1 MAMSYDLITLGRCGM
16 DLFSQDIGAPFAAI
30 TGFDA
35 HIGGSPTNIAVAA
48 SRLGL
53 RVALLTAVGP
63 DLVGDFVLAHLAEEG
78 VDTQFI
84 PRKPGTHT
92 GLAVVG
98 VQPPDR
104 FPLVFY
110 RHNPADIWL
119 DVDDVATAPLAQT
132 RALLLSGTALSR
144 GACADATVA
153 AAQRAAAAGAATY
166 LDLDLRP
173 DQWDSPDALRAAMNR
188 LLPFIDVV
196 IGTEEEAYALLG
208 DAPETVFVGGARL
221 KPEQI
226 VELEAHI
233 PLFLA
238 TGKEHTL
245 ILKRGARGATIF
257 ATGAPPIDVA
267 GFPVTVLNTV
277 GAGDAF
283 AGGLLYGRSQG
294 WDWPASVRIGNA
306 CGALV
311 VTRHGCA
318 AAMPRLEEV
327 EAFISN
333 IESSISQRD

>member
-1 MAMSYDLITLGRCGM
+1 MPARDYDLITLGRCGM
-16 DLFSQDIGAPFAAI
+16 DLFSQDVGAPFVAI

-48 SRLGL
+48 RRLGL

-63 DLVGDFVLAHLAEEG
+63 DLVGDFVLAHLAAEG
-78 VDTQFI
+78 IDTRYI

-104 FPLVFY
+104 FPLLFY

-119 DVDDVATAPLAQT
+119 DVDDVAAAPLTQT

-144 GACADATVA
+144 GACVDATLA
-153 AAQRAAAAGAATY
+153 AAQRAAAAGVTTY

-173 DQWDSPDALRAAMNR
+173 DQWAGPAALRAALNR
-188 LLPFIDVV
+188 LLPAIEVV

-208 DAPETVFVGGARL
+208 GTPETVFAGARL
-221 KPEQI
+221 TTEQI
-226 VELEAHI
+226 AELEARI
-233 PLFLA
+233 PSFLTA
-238 TGKEHTL
+238 GRTPTL
-245 ILKRGARGATIF
+245 ILKRSARGATIF
-257 ATGAPPIDVA
+257 AAGQPPSDVA

-283 AGGLLYGRSQG
+283 AGGLIYGRCQG
-294 WDWPASVRIGNA
+294 WTWPASVRLANA

-318 AAMPRLEEV
+318 AAMPRLDEV
-327 EAFISN
+327 MAFAASHGGL
-333 IESSISQRD
+333 

>member
-1 MAMSYDLITLGRCGM
+1 M
-16 DLFSQDIGAPFAAI
+16 DLFAQNVGAPFAAI

-48 SRLGL
+48 RRLGL

-63 DLVGDFVLAHLAEEG
+63 DLVGDFVLAHLAAEG
-78 VDTQFI
+78 IDTRYI

-119 DVDDVATAPLAQT
+119 DVDDVAAAPLAQT

-144 GACADATVA
+144 GACADATLA
-153 AAQRAAAAGAATY
+153 AAQQAAAAGVTTY

-173 DQWDSPDALRAAMNR
+173 DQWTDPSALRVALNR

-196 IGTEEEAYALLG
+196 IGTEEEVYALLG
-208 DAPETVFVGGARL
+208 GAPETVFAGQRL
-221 KPEQI
+221 TEEQI
-226 VELEAHI
+226 TELEALI
-233 PLFLA
+233 SPFLA
-238 TGKEHTL
+238 TGRGHTL
-245 ILKRGARGATIF
+245 ILKRSARGATIF
-257 ATGAPPIDVA
+257 AAGTPPVAVA

-283 AGGLLYGRSQG
+283 AGGLIYGRCQG
-294 WDWPASVRIGNA
+294 WDWRASVRLANA
-306 CGALV
+306 CGAIV

-327 EAFISN
+327 TAFMSKHSIP
-333 IESSISQRD
+333 SSLNPQSLRCEGD